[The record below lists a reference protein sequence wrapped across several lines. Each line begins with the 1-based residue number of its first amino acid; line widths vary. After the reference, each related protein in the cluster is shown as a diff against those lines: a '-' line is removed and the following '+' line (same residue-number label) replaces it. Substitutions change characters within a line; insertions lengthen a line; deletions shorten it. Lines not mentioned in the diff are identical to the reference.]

1 VATLFVAKSKVLQ
14 DWGHGVG
21 VTKFLFKVGVVDG
34 SIDEAIAVMN
44 AEKVAGSDDWKYLE
58 KQDTE
63 LDDHTVIERV
73 GRREQALDPEFY
85 PKIRGARGIF
95 KVKIDNVENDMMLR
109 AALANENQQLKTLKA
124 KDKDIA
130 AYLLRRAG
138 EDRAA

>member
-1 VATLFVAKSKVLQ
+1 MATLFVAKSKALQ

-44 AEKVAGSDDWKYLE
+44 AEKVAGSADWKYLE

-73 GRREQALDPEFY
+73 GRREQALDPDFY
-85 PKIRGARGIF
+85 QKIRGARGIF

-130 AYLLRRAG
+130 AYILRRSG